1 MKQSNTHIDTDVI
14 HAGQSPCPI
23 TGAVIPPVYLTST
36 YAQQSPGVHQGFEYT
51 RSHNPTRYAFE
62 RCIARLEGS
71 TLTEDQDASFG
82 GFAFAS
88 GLAAIA
94 TLLDTLSAGDHVV
107 AMDDL
112 YGGTHRLFNQVRTRS
127 SNLEFTAVDLSQPGV
142 LEQAIRPET
151 KLVWVESPTNPTL
164 KIADLQHIG
173 ATCRSRGILSVCD
186 NTFASPI
193 LQRPLECGFDVV
205 MHSATKYIGGHS
217 DAIGGVLVTGQA
229 NLAEQLRF
237 HQNSVGAIL
246 SPFDSFLMLRGLKT
260 LAIRMRRHCE
270 SAMSIATWLENQPQ
284 VKSVVYPGL
293 QSHPQHDIAQKIM
306 QIDDKP
312 AGGGMITLVLDTDIE
327 GCRRFL
333 ETLSV
338 FSLAESLGG
347 VESLVNHPAIMTHA
361 SVDPAMRA
369 QLGIDD
375 CLVRLSVGIE
385 DAQDLQSDLANA
397 LNAI

>member
-1 MKQSNTHIDTDVI
+1 
-14 HAGQSPCPI
+14 
-23 TGAVIPPVYLTST
+23 
-36 YAQQSPGVHQGFEYT
+36 
-51 RSHNPTRYAFE
+51 
-62 RCIARLEGS
+62 
-71 TLTEDQDASFG
+71 
-82 GFAFAS
+82 
-88 GLAAIA
+88 
-94 TLLDTLSAGDHVV
+94 
-107 AMDDL
+107 
-112 YGGTHRLFNQVRTRS
+112 
-127 SNLEFTAVDLSQPGV
+127 
-142 LEQAIRPET
+142 
-151 KLVWVESPTNPTL
+151 
-164 KIADLQHIG
+164 
-173 ATCRSRGILSVCD
+173 
-186 NTFASPI
+186 
-193 LQRPLECGFDVV
+193 
-205 MHSATKYIGGHS
+205 
-217 DAIGGVLVTGQA
+217 
-229 NLAEQLRF
+229 
-237 HQNSVGAIL
+237 
-246 SPFDSFLMLRGLKT
+246 MLRGLKT

>member
-1 MKQSNTHIDTDVI
+1 
-14 HAGQSPCPI
+14 
-23 TGAVIPPVYLTST
+23 
-36 YAQQSPGVHQGFEYT
+36 
-51 RSHNPTRYAFE
+51 
-62 RCIARLEGS
+62 
-71 TLTEDQDASFG
+71 
-82 GFAFAS
+82 
-88 GLAAIA
+88 
-94 TLLDTLSAGDHVV
+94 
-107 AMDDL
+107 
-112 YGGTHRLFNQVRTRS
+112 
-127 SNLEFTAVDLSQPGV
+127 
-142 LEQAIRPET
+142 
-151 KLVWVESPTNPTL
+151 
-164 KIADLQHIG
+164 
-173 ATCRSRGILSVCD
+173 
-186 NTFASPI
+186 
-193 LQRPLECGFDVV
+193 

-229 NLAEQLRF
+229 DLAEQLRF

-270 SAMSIATWLENQPQ
+270 SARSIATWLENQPQ